1 MAILCKPRSA
11 GTRPAIQACDNF
23 CFVVNRLGSPIL
35 ESSSSRAVR
44 VGIAQINAHVGDLA
58 GNAARV
64 LQAARSAHEQGAD
77 ILVTPELA
85 LTGYPPEDLLLRP
98 SFVQR
103 QQAVLDQLRADCAG
117 LTGLHLIVGHVLADE
132 GHLYNAASVICDG
145 RVVGVYRKR
154 ELPNY
159 SVFDER
165 RYFASADQALVFE
178 VKGVKFGVNICEDIW
193 FDHAPRAAAQAG
205 AQVLLVPNA
214 SPFNV
219 GKQDE
224 RLAVARRCVQNTG
237 CAVVYANLVGGQD
250 ELIFDGASFAL
261 NAQGECAARLAD
273 YVEGVSL
280 IDVDGKGSVHPET
293 ARADASPVC
302 LEEQVWNALVLGVR
316 DYLGK
321 NGFPGALIGLSG
333 GIDSAVVLAVAVDAL
348 GAENVRTVMM
358 PSRYTAGISQTDA
371 TDMAQR
377 LGVRHD
383 EIAIAPAFEAFEGML
398 APQFEGLPVD
408 ATEENI
414 QARVRG
420 TLLMAL
426 SNKTG
431 YLVLTTGNKSELA
444 TGYCT
449 LYGDMAGGFAVIKD
463 VPKTLVYRL
472 AEWRNR
478 ETEVIPRRIIT
489 RPPSAELRPDQTD
502 QDSLPPYDV
511 LDGIM
516 ERHLEHNESAAQLV
530 AAGYAQPAVEQIL
543 RLIRINEYKRRQA
556 PPGPRITTRAFGR
569 DWRYPVTNG
578 YRETV

>member
-1 MAILCKPRSA
+1 MEPSS
-11 GTRPAIQACDNF
+11 
-23 CFVVNRLGSPIL
+23 NRV
-35 ESSSSRAVR
+35 AR
-44 VGIAQINAHVGDLA
+44 VGIAQINAYVGDVA

-64 LQAARSAHEQGAD
+64 LKAARSAHEQGAD
-77 ILVTPELA
+77 ILVTPELV

-98 SFVQR
+98 HFVDSQE
-103 QQAVLDQLRADCAG
+103 AALDQLRRDAAG
-117 LTGLHLIVGHVLADE
+117 LAGLHLVVGHVLAE
-132 GHLYNAASVICDG
+132 GENLYNAATVLCEG

-159 SVFDER
+159 SVFDEQ
-165 RYFASADQALVFE
+165 RYFIAADDALVFE
-178 VKGVKFGVNICEDIW
+178 VKGVRFGVNICEDIW
-193 FDHAPRAAAQAG
+193 FEGAPRAAAQAG

-214 SPFNV
+214 SPYNT

-224 RLAVARRCVQNTG
+224 RLRVARRCVQDTG
-237 CAVVYANLVGGQD
+237 CAVIYANMVGGQD
-250 ELIFDGASFAL
+250 ELVFDGASFAL
-261 NAQGECAARLAD
+261 DAQGQSAARLPD
-273 YVEGVSL
+273 YTEGVNVVEVDAAGAVRPISAHA
-280 IDVDGKGSVHPET
+280 DVKPY
-293 ARADASPVC
+293 C

-321 NGFPGALIGLSG
+321 NGFPGAIIGLSG

-358 PSRYTAGISQTDA
+358 PSRYTADISQTDA

-377 LGVRHD
+377 LGVQHD
-383 EIAIAPAFEAFEGML
+383 DIAIAPAFEAFESML
-398 APQFEGLPVD
+398 APQFAGLPID

-431 YLVLTTGNKSELA
+431 RLVLTTGNKSELT

-502 QDSLPPYDV
+502 QDSLPPYDI

-516 ERHLEHNESAAQLV
+516 ERYMERNESAAEIV
-530 AAGYAQPAVEQIL
+530 AAGFPQPAVEQIV

-556 PPGPRITTRAFGR
+556 PPGPRITPRAFGR

-578 YRETV
+578 FRETV

>member
-1 MAILCKPRSA
+1 MSA
-11 GTRPAIQACDNF
+11 A
-23 CFVVNRLGSPIL
+23 
-35 ESSSSRAVR
+35 R
-44 VGIAQINAHVGDLA
+44 VAIAQINAHVGDIA

-64 LQAARSAHEQGAD
+64 LEAARAAHGQGAD
-77 ILVTPELA
+77 VLVTPELV

-98 SFVQR
+98 HFVER
-103 QQAVLDQLRADCAG
+103 QEAALARLRQDTAG
-117 LTGLHLIVGHVLADE
+117 LAGLHLLVGHVLAR
-132 GHLYNAASVICDG
+132 GGKLYNAATVLCEG
-145 RVVGVYRKR
+145 KVVGAYCKR

-159 SVFDER
+159 SVFDEQ
-165 RYFASADQALVFE
+165 RYFSADDQPLVFE
-178 VKGVKFGVNICEDIW
+178 AKGVRFGVNICEDIW
-193 FDHAPRAAAQAG
+193 FDRAPRAAAQAG

-214 SPFNV
+214 SPYNT
-219 GKQDE
+219 GKQEE
-224 RLAVARRCVQNTG
+224 RLQVARRCAQDTG
-237 CAVVYANLVGGQD
+237 CAVIYANMVGGQD
-250 ELIFDGASFAL
+250 ELVFDGASFAL
-261 NAQGECAARLAD
+261 DAQGRPAARLPD
-273 YVEGVSL
+273 YAEGV
-280 IDVDGKGSVHPET
+280 DVVE
-293 ARADASPVC
+293 ADAAGAVRPLSRHADVKPYC
-302 LEEQVWNALVLGVR
+302 LEEQVWNALVLAVR

-321 NGFPGALIGLSG
+321 NGFPGAIIGLSG

-348 GAENVRTVMM
+348 GAANVRTVMM
-358 PSRYTAGISQTDA
+358 PSRYTADISQTDA
-371 TDMAQR
+371 SDMAQR

-383 EIAIAPAFEAFEGML
+383 DIAIGPAVDAFGAML
-398 APQFEGLPVD
+398 APQFAGLPVD

-431 YLVLTTGNKSELA
+431 HLVLTTGNKSELT

-478 ETEVIPRRIIT
+478 EREVIPRRIIT

-502 QDSLPPYDV
+502 QDSLPPYDI

-516 ERHLEHNESAAQLV
+516 ERYMERNQSAAEIV
-530 AAGYAQPAVEQIL
+530 AAGFPQAAVEQVV

-556 PPGPRITTRAFGR
+556 PPGPRITPRAFGR

-578 YRETV
+578 FRETV